1 MLWKIFTFWQQSLS
15 GCNHIVDFTII
26 KSTWTCLINCQKEQ
40 GSHLVY
46 LKTHTTTN
54 LYKFWLNWSSKL
66 QGNNER
72 KNTLVQI
79 CVLSD
84 AFLKASGLKFLNIL
98 VRNYLFL
105 KKKTCYFIRGSSF
118 SECFITA
125 LHCLL
130 PGKFLG

>member
-84 AFLKASGLKFLNIL
+84 AFLKASGLKFLNIW

-105 KKKTCYFIRGSSF
+105 KKTNMLLHQREQFLRMFYNSSP
-118 SECFITA
+118 
-125 LHCLL
+125 LL
-130 PGKFLG
+130 VTR